1 MVSISSR
8 DLVRRYQDASNAGD
22 FEALDDVVA
31 PDIATPD
38 ILPGFGQ
45 GREAVKAIARATA
58 QAWPD
63 FHVTIDDLVGEND
76 QVVARITMTGTAV
89 NNFGTMFA
97 RQWPLV
103 SLHRRVLRAGARR
116 ETCRAHWRRRRPEP
130 AAPARPDALRFPP
143 AAERGSPPPPSSG
156 NPVSQSA
163 RDPVSFC
170 GAVDNA
176 TCWHG

>member
-1 MVSISSR
+1 MVSISTR
-8 DLVRRYQDASNAGD
+8 DLVRRYQDALNAGD

-76 QVVARITMTGTAV
+76 QAVARITMTGTAV
-89 NNFGTMFA
+89 NNFGTMLPGNGRSFRFTGA
-97 RQWPLV
+97 YY
-103 SLHRRVLRAGARR
+103 AGRK
-116 ETCRAHWRRRRPEP
+116 TGN
-130 AAPARPDALRFPP
+130 L
-143 AAERGSPPPPSSG
+143 SSTLA
-156 NPVSQSA
+156 SKTA
-163 RDPVSFC
+163 
-170 GAVDNA
+170 
-176 TCWHG
+176 